1 MASLEF
7 SRTMAIGEAERLW
20 RLYGFTVPSD
30 LSLEDLALARGVLV
44 TEGSLDK
51 MEARLIRQGKRG
63 LIRVKADLPELGRK
77 RFAIS
82 HELGHWELHAN
93 ISQLFACT
101 EDDMV
106 ASYKKSVHEAE
117 ANYFASGL
125 LMPSNIFAAKGAG
138 ASLCV
143 KDVSD
148 LASYFATSFTA
159 TAIRYV
165 DLSSEPCAVVASS
178 ANTIRWWRGSPEF
191 EDRFWL
197 DARGQL
203 SPSTVAG
210 SIFKGGRR
218 PTGPEVV
225 DIAEWS
231 ERGADEGDGT
241 FMEDC
246 LIMDRYGQVLSLLR
260 LS

>member
-7 SRTMAIGEAERLW
+7 SKTMAVGEAERLW
-20 RLYGFTVPSD
+20 RLYGFTAPAD

-63 LIRVKADLPELGRK
+63 LIRVKADLPEAGRK

-117 ANYFASGL
+117 ANFFASGL
-125 LMPSNIFAAKGAG
+125 LMPSTLFAAKSAG
-138 ASLCV
+138 AVFCV
-143 KDVSD
+143 TDISE
-148 LASYFATSFTA
+148 LASHFGTSFTA
-159 TAIRYV
+159 TAIRFA
-165 DLSSEPCAVVASS
+165 DLSSEACAVVASS
-178 ANTIRWWRGSPEF
+178 ANVIRWWRGSSDF
-191 EDRFWL
+191 EERFWL
-197 DARGQL
+197 GARGQL
-203 SPSTVAG
+203 SANTVAG

-218 PTGPEVV
+218 PVGPETV
-225 DIAEWS
+225 DISEWS
-231 ERGADEGDGT
+231 ERGADEDAGT
-241 FMEDC
+241 FIEDC

-260 LS
+260 LP